1 MANRF
6 QKNTGPSQR
15 QLRAGELLR
24 HALAEMFQRGEVHAT
39 DLPTTPVTFTEVKIS
54 PDLKAATV
62 FCAFLGKDD
71 VDTEIDQLNRA
82 AVPIRHV
89 LGRKVQLKYAPS
101 LVFRKDETFDEVE
114 RISALLKESGDAD

>member
-6 QKNTGPSQR
+6 QKTAGPSQR

-39 DLPTTPVTFTEVKIS
+39 DLPQTPVTFTEVKIS

-71 VDTEIDQLNRA
+71 VDTEISQLNRA
-82 AVPIRHV
+82 SVAIRHV
-89 LGRKVQLKYAPS
+89 LGRKVQLKYTPS
-101 LVFRKDETFDEVE
+101 LVFRKDETFDEVA